1 MYDSH
6 FDKLCLNRSILRL
19 KHLYENEKYYEVWK
33 GYCNKVKKIIM
44 NEDFLG
50 PLIQR
55 DDVYGSEPHNF
66 TKGLANVEIL

>member
-1 MYDSH
+1 
-6 FDKLCLNRSILRL
+6 
-19 KHLYENEKYYEVWK
+19 
-33 GYCNKVKKIIM
+33 M

-55 DDVYGSEPHNF
+55 DDVYSSEPQNF